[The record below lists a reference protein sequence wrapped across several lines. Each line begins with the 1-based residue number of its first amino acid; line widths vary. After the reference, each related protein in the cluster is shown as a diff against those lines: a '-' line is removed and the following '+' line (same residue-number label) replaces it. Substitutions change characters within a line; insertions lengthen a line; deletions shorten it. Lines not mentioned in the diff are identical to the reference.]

1 MTVLYLEAP
10 IGIAIW
16 SLGLGPPIARRAA
29 GLSDDSR
36 QMFICLQNHG
46 AGAIPPASAI
56 LVAARFPHASLRLHK
71 GVVT

>member
-1 MTVLYLEAP
+1 MTVLYLEAL

-16 SLGLGPPIARRAA
+16 SLRLGPPIARRAA

-36 QMFICLQNHG
+36 QMFIGLQNHG
-46 AGAIPPASAI
+46 AGSIPPASAI
-56 LVAARFPHASLRLHK
+56 PAARFPRASLRLHK